1 MHIFYFILTLL
12 VCSLGAIS
20 GLGGGLIIK
29 PILDLIGYHDMASTA
44 FYSSLAVLSMAAA
57 ATVHQWRSG
66 VDTKWKDAGIFALG
80 STLGGV
86 VGELILQRFLGE
98 FAQTATATFVTSGLM
113 IVTLVLVLLSKRLD
127 YRGQLSGAAPLVL
140 AGIISGGIAVFLG
153 IGGGPI
159 NIALLVVLFSLPI
172 KTAIS
177 YSIVSVFCS
186 QIAKMVTIAGSTGF
200 SQFDLSFALL
210 IIPAAVIGGIIGSKL
225 KMSFSD
231 TAVSRTF
238 TIVMLITIA
247 LNAVL
252 LIRALL

>member
-44 FYSSLAVLSMAAA
+44 FYSSLAVLAMSTA

-86 VGELILQRFLGE
+86 IGELILQRFLGE

-127 YRGQLSGAAPLVL
+127 YRRQLSGATPLVL

-177 YSIVSVFCS
+177 YSIVSVLCS
-186 QIAKMVTIAGSTGF
+186 QIAKMLTIAGSTGF
-200 SQFDLSFALL
+200 SQFDLRFALL
-210 IIPAAVIGGIIGSKL
+210 IIPAAVIGGIIGSRL
-225 KMSFSD
+225 KMKFSD
-231 TAVSRTF
+231 AAVSRTF

-247 LNAVL
+247 LNTAL